1 MTKQEFYRE
10 LELLME
16 VDPDTIQG
24 NETLDEIEGWDSL
37 AVISF
42 IAMADEKLQQSVSA
56 AKLSECK
63 TVPDLLNLLGDKIN
77 G

>member
-10 LELLME
+10 LEE
-16 VDPDTIQG
+16 VVEADANTIQG
-24 NETLDEIEGWDSL
+24 HETLDGIEGWDSL

-42 IAMADEKLQQSVSA
+42 IAMADEKLEESVSA
-56 AKLSECK
+56 AKLRECK
-63 TVPDLLNLLGDKIN
+63 TVEDLVGLFGNKIA